1 MIKIEGFNRALE
13 EIQKE
18 RNVDKKVL
26 IDAVSAALLSASK
39 KKLEHGENLEA
50 SMAEDGTFMVFAKK
64 TVVMKVKDG
73 LLEISKKEAV
83 KIKKDAKVGDE
94 VKIDVTPSGFGR
106 LAAQT
111 AKQVII
117 QRIREAEKEGAY
129 EEYIKKQGELLGGI
143 VQRKE
148 TNGYLIN
155 LGKVETLLPFSE
167 SIPGENYRP
176 KDRIKVLVLET
187 KKTPRGPV
195 ISISRAHPNFLK
207 KLFELEIPEVLQG
220 TIEIKGIVREP
231 GRRAKVAVVSKDKNV
246 GAVGTCIGHMGARI
260 QNIVREVGNERI
272 DVIEWSDDI
281 KTFITNA
288 IAPAKVTKIDL
299 NAAENIAHVILP
311 DNQLSLAIGKEGQ
324 NVRLAAKLTGWKIDI
339 VSEEAQKKAKEEKK
353 TKEELEEL
361 KVKEVNEGKK
371 VEEVIEAK
379 EEKKAKKQKKAKAV
393 TEVQE
398 EQKIE
403 EITEEKVEEAKEEK
417 EVKEEEVKEPE
428 KAEEAEATE
437 EEPAPSEAPS
447 ETKGEVE
454 GDVEKEG

>member
-18 RNVDKKVL
+18 RNVDKQIL
-26 IDAVSAALLSASK
+26 IDAVAAALLSASK
-39 KKLEHGENLEA
+39 KKLEHAENLDS

-64 TVVMKVKDG
+64 TVVMKVKDA

-83 KIKKDAKVGDE
+83 KIQKDAKVGDE

-148 TNGYLIN
+148 PNGYLIN

-231 GRRAKVAVVSKDKNV
+231 GRRAKVAVISKDKNV

-272 DVIEWSDDI
+272 DVIEYSDDI

-288 IAPAKVTKIDL
+288 ISPAKVSKIEI
-299 NAAENIAHVILP
+299 NSAENIAHVILP
-311 DNQLSLAIGKEGQ
+311 EAQLSLAIGKEGQ

-339 VSEEAQKKAKEEKK
+339 ISEEAQKSALAAASAKAKEDA
-353 TKEELEEL
+353 KEPE
-361 KVKEVNEGKK
+361 VKEGKT
-371 VEEVIEAK
+371 EEIKEAK
-379 EEKKAKKQKKAKAV
+379 KEKKAKKAKVSA
-393 TEVQE
+393 E
-398 EQKIE
+398 EL
-403 EITEEKVEEAKEEK
+403 
-417 EVKEEEVKEPE
+417 
-428 KAEEAEATE
+428 KAEERKEDETANIRTE
-437 EEPAPSEAPS
+437 EVIDA
-447 ETKGEVE
+447 TVVDK
-454 GDVEKEG
+454 DVEKEG

>member
-18 RNVDKKVL
+18 RNVDKQVL

-39 KKLEHGENLEA
+39 KKLEHAENLEA
-50 SMAEDGTFMVFAKK
+50 SMEEDGTFMVFAKK
-64 TVVMKVKDG
+64 AVVMKVKDS

-94 VKIDVTPSGFGR
+94 VKIDITPSGFGR

-129 EEYIKKQGELLGGI
+129 EEYVKKQGELLGGI

-148 TNGYLIN
+148 ANGYLIN

-231 GRRAKVAVVSKDKNV
+231 GRRAKVAVLSKDKNV

-288 IAPAKVTKIDL
+288 ISPAKVSKIEISTAD
-299 NAAENIAHVILP
+299 NIAHVILP
-311 DNQLSLAIGKEGQ
+311 EAQLSLAIGKEGQ

-339 VSEEAQKKAKEEKK
+339 ISEEAQKKAKDDKK
-353 TKEELEEL
+353 AE
-361 KVKEVNEGKK
+361 
-371 VEEVIEAK
+371 EAK
-379 EEKKAKKQKKAKAV
+379 EAEVAPKEPEVKEEEKTEEIKETKKEKKAKKVKAAAA
-393 TEVQE
+393 E
-398 EQKIE
+398 ELKE
-403 EITEEKVEEAKEEK
+403 DELANKRTEEVIDATVGDED
-417 EVKEEEVKEPE
+417 VK
-428 KAEEAEATE
+428 
-437 EEPAPSEAPS
+437 
-447 ETKGEVE
+447 
-454 GDVEKEG
+454 KEG